1 MKTKQNA
8 RYGDMVFFSCGQ
20 YFAVMHDYFQT
31 KDFVKISLRK
41 NLDEIGCVIVNKK
54 ERIIDFLY
62 VSDRKN
68 FSILKKLAKRLAKKL
83 GYEYSKEFLE
93 KK

>member
-1 MKTKQNA
+1 MKKVYKA
-8 RYGDMVFFSCGQ
+8 RYNDMVFFSCGQ
-20 YFAVMHDYFQT
+20 IFAVMQYYSYK

-41 NLDEIGCVIVNKK
+41 NYFDIGCIIVNEK

-62 VSDRKN
+62 VNDRKN
-68 FSILKKLAKRLAKKL
+68 ISLLKKLVKKLAKKL